1 MGKVRLD
8 ISMSLDGFTAG
19 PNVGPDNPLGE
30 GGERLHDWMFS
41 NATEIGRRMES
52 EVFDGAGAVLMGR
65 RVFDLG
71 KPHWSADTFRGMPV
85 FVITHHW
92 RESMEDQ
99 GGSTFTFVSQ
109 GIEHALAQGRSAGG
123 GRDLVIMGG
132 AVTGRQVLAGGF
144 VNELRLHLVHILLGA
159 GTRLFEPSGAGFRK
173 LKVMRLIEDTGVT
186 HFTFDARVPGSR
198 S

>member
-19 PNVGPDNPLGE
+19 PNVGPDNPLGD

-41 NATEIGRRMES
+41 DATETGRRVER

-71 KPHWSADTFRGMPV
+71 KPHWGPETFRCVPV
-85 FVITHHW
+85 FVVTHRF
-92 RESMEDQ
+92 RESMEDP
-99 GGSTFTFVSQ
+99 GGSTFTFVTE
-109 GIEHALAQGRSAGG
+109 GIEHALAQARSTAG
-123 GRDLVIMGG
+123 DHDVVIIGG
-132 AVTGRQVLAGGF
+132 AVAGRQLLLGGF
-144 VNELRLHLVHILLGA
+144 VDELRLHLVHIVLGA
-159 GTRLFEPSGAGFRK
+159 GTRLFEPPGAGFRQ
-173 LKVMRLIEDTGVT
+173 LTAMRLIEDAGVT
-186 HFTFDARVPGSR
+186 HFTFDASAPRAR